1 MVGCICVCTYT
12 VPLEGYDRV
21 SLARARVTYVPA
33 QIVRELEKED
43 IVTTRCTVI
52 YASDLLLDEGRWIG
66 RPEQVGAAF
75 CVTKKMA
82 EFMDKRLE
90 EDEELSARQLH

>member
-1 MVGCICVCTYT
+1 
-12 VPLEGYDRV
+12 
-21 SLARARVTYVPA
+21 
-33 QIVRELEKED
+33 VRELEKED

-75 CVTKKMA
+75 SNN
-82 EFMDKRLE
+82 E
-90 EDEELSARQLH
+90 EDGRVHGQEARRR